1 MNAFADGLIQV
12 VHVLDARDPLG
23 TRCRSIEEYI
33 RKEAPHKH
41 LVFVLNK
48 TDLVPTGVAVG
59 AVSMMLSFD
68 LVTLLSIVKSRLVP
82 APLCLLCGSLLCYN
96 FGILIPFPPH
106 LVFGLV
112 CRLLTVLE
120 STSKGLGYAS
130 FELKAFSA
138 HQWQIGEGLLS
149 NFSYIYTSQYASI
162 NLCTMLCRKNLC

>member
-1 MNAFADGLIQV
+1 M
-12 VHVLDARDPLG
+12 DARDPLG

-59 AVSMMLSFD
+59 DLSMMLPSY
-68 LVTLLSIVKSRLVP
+68 LVTFPSIVKSRLVP
-82 APLCLLCGSLLCYN
+82 VPLCLLCGSLLCYN

-106 LVFGLV
+106 LVSGLL
-112 CRLLTVLE
+112 CRLLAVLE
-120 STSKGLGYAS
+120 STSKGLGCDS

-138 HQWQIGEGLLS
+138 HQRQIGEGLLS
-149 NFSYIYTSQYASI
+149 NFSYINTSQNASI
-162 NLCTMLCRKNLC
+162 ILCTMLCRRNLR